1 MESIFQAYIYILQGF
16 ILTMLE
22 EIDEST
28 VFQEEILS
36 LEPNV

>member
-16 ILTMLE
+16 FLTVLE
-22 EIDEST
+22 EIDESI

-36 LEPNV
+36 LELNV